1 MSTLTRLSCSALAA
15 AALVVPAAAQQRAS
29 DDRTILIRG
38 CVVPADKEH
47 PNVNRSLLVWSD
59 DNVMLTS
66 VVTEMSASP
75 GAPNGQPNAAVG
87 TSGSKETIFYW
98 LDDDVDDV
106 AKHVGKAV
114 EITGRMERE
123 FKKGEM
129 EIEHRDGFTEVK
141 FEAHG
146 KDVKARVP
154 AGFLGEDARKD
165 AEYAVTLRD
174 VDVRNVRV
182 LSESCSR

>member
-1 MSTLTRLSCSALAA
+1 MSSFTRLSSGALMA
-15 AALVVPAAAQQRAS
+15 AALVVPAAAQQRSS

-47 PNVNRSLLVWSD
+47 TNVNRSLLVWSG

-66 VVTEMSASP
+66 VVTEMSAAP
-75 GAPNGQPNAAVG
+75 GTPNGQPNAVAG
-87 TSGSKETIFYW
+87 TSGSKDTIFYW

-106 AKHVGKAV
+106 AKHVGKMV

-123 FKKGEM
+123 FRKGEI
-129 EIEHRDGFTEVK
+129 EIDHHDNFTEVK

-154 AGFLGEDARKD
+154 AGFLGEEARKD
-165 AEYAVTLRD
+165 AEYDVTLRD

-182 LSESCSR
+182 LSESCTQ